1 MYVGN
6 SEKFNRF
13 FFQISYLFLEPIET
27 NAMLMEF
34 MFSQFKLI
42 RFLRKQR
49 QITFLTTITSNVVQF
64 VLLQEL
70 RISFKVSIFLDF
82 RVFLY
87 LTSLSEI

>member
-13 FFQISYLFLEPIET
+13 FFQISYLFLELIET

-70 RISFKVSIFLDF
+70 RISFEVSIFLDF
-82 RVFLY
+82 SVFLY